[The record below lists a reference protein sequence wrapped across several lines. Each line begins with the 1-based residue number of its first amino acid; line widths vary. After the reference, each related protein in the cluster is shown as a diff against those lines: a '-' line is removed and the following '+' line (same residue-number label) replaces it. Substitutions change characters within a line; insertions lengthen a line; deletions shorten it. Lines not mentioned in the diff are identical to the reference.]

1 MSNIS
6 KPATYR
12 ELIDELV
19 RVCREWQGQ
28 VGADRARLGI
38 WNASATPDFLPDQH
52 EINVF
57 LKRLDA
63 SEREILAKMLEEQ
76 VEVGIF
82 EALKVLEEFEVA
94 PFEEG
99 YEGSPYNDF
108 IGRLAGDWEWPEK

>member
-1 MSNIS
+1 
-6 KPATYR
+6 
-12 ELIDELV
+12 
-19 RVCREWQGQ
+19 
-28 VGADRARLGI
+28 
-38 WNASATPDFLPDQH
+38 
-52 EINVF
+52 
-57 LKRLDA
+57 
-63 SEREILAKMLEEQ
+63 MLEEQ